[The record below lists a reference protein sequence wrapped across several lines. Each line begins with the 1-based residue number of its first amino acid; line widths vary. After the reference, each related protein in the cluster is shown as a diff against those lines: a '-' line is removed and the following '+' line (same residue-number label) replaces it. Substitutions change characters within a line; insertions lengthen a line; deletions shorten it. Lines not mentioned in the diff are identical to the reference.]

1 MVLEAEGN
9 DPEVVPGSMHLSP
22 TKPKKIDK
30 HIKKKKCG
38 KNMHPEDAYEE
49 DSLNSFHALL
59 NYNTIKLFLIKLI
72 SNKNSLRQNVL
83 MF

>member
-30 HIKKKKCG
+30 HIKKKNVEKTCIQ
-38 KNMHPEDAYEE
+38 KMHMKRI
-49 DSLNSFHALL
+49 H
-59 NYNTIKLFLIKLI
+59 
-72 SNKNSLRQNVL
+72 
-83 MF
+83 

>member
-1 MVLEAEGN
+1 
-9 DPEVVPGSMHLSP
+9 
-22 TKPKKIDK
+22 
-30 HIKKKKCG
+30 
-38 KNMHPEDAYEE
+38 MHPEDAYEE